1 MARKRVTIERD
12 FFGNVTRYEERTSG
26 SLFDSIFDDDDD
38 DDEIVVV
45 ARPVRGRRVRVEND
59 EAAAAAAAGGIIG
72 LGLGVLVGALVGSKK
87 KKAK

>member
-1 MARKRVTIERD
+1 MTRKRVTIERD

-38 DDEIVVV
+38 DDIVVV
-45 ARPVRGRRVRVEND
+45 ARPVRGRRVRIEDD

-72 LGLGVLVGALVGSKK
+72 LGLGAL
-87 KKAK
+87 